1 MLLPYGGHLRA
12 CIGCDLAHSALSQRG
27 RRILDLLFST
37 LNLLL
42 RCAGQHAFLRH
53 DTPDLLILRLLL
65 DRAVH
70 KALLAGL
77 DRRVVRI
84 SAFFVLLIARHVRV
98 GNACCD
104 SLSLRRLRFLIL

>member
-1 MLLPYGGHLRA
+1 M
-12 CIGCDLAHSALSQRG
+12 
-27 RRILDLLFST
+27 
-37 LNLLL
+37 NLLL

-53 DTPDLLILRLLL
+53 DTLDLLILRLLL
-65 DRAVH
+65 NRAVD

-84 SAFFVLLIARHVRV
+84 SALLVLLIARHVLI

-104 SLSLRRLRFLIL
+104 SLSLRRLRFFIL